1 MTLEEYEVR
10 LQAEMA
16 VSYKAI
22 ENIGKFDEGT
32 AKYYKG
38 QTDAFNIALDLLKKL
53 DHDVTLRAVVEECK
67 DCYGCS
73 FCLIGENEDGSLFQ
87 AGCLCDGCPGN
98 WDIDAIQ
105 KCMKEARDED

>member
-1 MTLEEYEVR
+1 MDLEEY
-10 LQAEMA
+10 
-16 VSYKAI
+16 
-22 ENIGKFDEGT
+22 
-32 AKYYKG
+32 
-38 QTDAFNIALDLLKKL
+38 LKKRIKEL
-53 DHDVTLRAVVEECK
+53 EEGPCNSSLVQGKILAYREILSKLPEMEHEVMLKEVVEECK